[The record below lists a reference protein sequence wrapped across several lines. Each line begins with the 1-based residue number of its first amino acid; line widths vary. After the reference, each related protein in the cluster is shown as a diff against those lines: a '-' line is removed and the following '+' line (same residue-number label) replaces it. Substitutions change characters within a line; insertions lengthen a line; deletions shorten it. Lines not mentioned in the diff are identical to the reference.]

1 MSVSNENTPLLSGD
15 NNTPNT
21 IEDAIKQPKSSRSF
35 YHTLLK
41 TGLGRAL
48 LAVLAVVVG
57 MLFLTYL
64 IGPFDLKDQLASVP
78 KVSLNEFSVD
88 RLTDDGLNIKVAGE
102 VIADYSDVNGTLRR
116 GLVRTLGGWLRT
128 VEVRNSTLDIFFEDE
143 DWKEGDHPN
152 NETEARTV
160 RASIPPMT
168 VDIKQGHNTSFDI
181 VTTLSDFGSSDVIE
195 SIVDRLIHAE
205 EVKFVGRANI
215 TAGKFG
221 LFVGPIPLAIKES
234 INKPEGDDD
243 DDDDNDDGSKSFFG
257 YNISDINVTPKP
269 DSKEVLAVGFS
280 AFLENG
286 YDISMSLP
294 PLLWEVSIEGC
305 ESMVPIVDGVTNA
318 IDVKPFTTVNV
329 SVDSNVGEISR
340 DLLQHCLNDNKS
352 PLDRFIHKYLSG
364 SPTSL
369 SVAGKLSGYLMPKW
383 LEELLQHVSIKL
395 DFQSP
400 GQKEDLIESISF
412 QNLKLELPESKNPL
426 VKPKGPPR
434 ISAIV
439 SATCRSPSKIIIA
452 NDVKAGIT
460 NARGVSGFFS
470 EDKEFARVML
480 EDWVPCM
487 TRREENT
494 NDVFIVDFAL
504 DSVPLD
510 ITDQTVF
517 GKVLQTILVNGQ
529 APVRIEA
536 LADAELRTP
545 IGEFVLTEIPA
556 KGDTVIKQA

>member
-1 MSVSNENTPLLSGD
+1 MSISNENTPLLSGD
-15 NNTPNT
+15 NNTRNT
-21 IEDAIKQPKSSRSF
+21 AEDAPKQSKSPRSF

-41 TGLGRAL
+41 TGLGRTL
-48 LAVLAVVVG
+48 LAVLAVVFG

-88 RLTDDGLNIKVAGE
+88 RLTDDGLNIKVAGQ

-116 GLVRTLGGWLRT
+116 GLVKTIGGWLKT

-143 DWKEGDHPN
+143 DWKEGDHPK
-152 NETEARTV
+152 NETDARTV
-160 RASIPPMT
+160 RATIPPMT

-195 SIVDRLIHAE
+195 SIVDRLIHAQ

-234 INKPEGDDD
+234 INKPEDDD
-243 DDDDNDDGSKSFFG
+243 DDDDDGSKSFFG
-257 YNISDINVTPKP
+257 YNISDINVTPKSGSK
-269 DSKEVLAVGFS
+269 DSLAVGFS
-280 AFLENG
+280 AFVENS

-305 ESMVPIVDGVTNA
+305 DSMVPVVDGVTNA
-318 IDVKPFTTVNV
+318 IDVKPFTAVNV
-329 SVDSNVGEISR
+329 SVDSNVGEIPK
-340 DLLQHCLNDNKS
+340 DLLKHCSNDNKS

-369 SVAGKLSGYLMPKW
+369 LVAGKLSGYLMPKW

-395 DFQSP
+395 NFKSP
-400 GQKEDLIESISF
+400 GQKEDLIESVSF

-439 SATCRSPSKIIIA
+439 SATCRAPSKIIIA
-452 NDVKAGIT
+452 DDVKAGIT

-470 EDKEFARVML
+470 EDKEFARVIL

-494 NDVFIVDFAL
+494 SDMFIVDFAL

-510 ITDQTVF
+510 ITDQAVF
-517 GKVLQTILVNGQ
+517 GKVIQTILVNGQ
-529 APVRIEA
+529 APIRIEA
-536 LADAELRTP
+536 IADAELRTP

-556 KGDTVIKQA
+556 KGDTVIKQD